1 MITHKFLPKLL
12 RLKTGMD
19 FRILVWKR
27 VYKIKFFGQKSGQDL
42 KNRAAHT
49 HQEFPG
55 VHSPPPPPRVL
66 TGLPKAIFPTRGGAV
81 HTQAT
86 T

>member
-42 KNRAAHT
+42 KNRAAHP
-49 HQEFPG
+49 HQEFPE
-55 VHSPPPPPRVL
+55 VLPPPP
-66 TGLPKAIFPTRGGAV
+66 LPGVDSSLPPLPSSGWYLS
-81 HTQAT
+81 
-86 T
+86 